1 MSTTRTKIWVGI
13 GASVFLGASSAAW
26 ASGDEE
32 AVGSSDAQQMES
44 AGEGGEG
51 HGSHHGGEP
60 GEGGESGAHHGDE
73 SGEGGESGAHHG
85 GESGEGGEGGE
96 GGGNSA
102 FSVFDYLSA
111 DAGGEGG
118 EGGES
123 GSSYSSTNPGVYV
136 TTLALMEGHLR
147 VASELYREGAK
158 DNALAHFYHPVAE
171 YYTSLEAGLDARG
184 VEGLKPVLLKVA
196 EEASKGGDWSDLEG
210 DYEAARK
217 AIHDAQAAI
226 DPSLKQDATFQSRVL
241 LALTNTALDEYIEAI
256 DGEQFVNGP
265 EYQDGHGFMLVGR
278 DMLSAQEA
286 SLSAADGPAY
296 PEVVE
301 AYEDM
306 MTAWPS
312 AAVPDTPAVSFGELS
327 GDAFA
332 LEVLLKDY

>member
-1 MSTTRTKIWVGI
+1 MSTTRTKVWVGI

-26 ASGDEE
+26 ASSDEE

-51 HGSHHGGEP
+51 HGAHHGGES
-60 GEGGESGAHHGDE
+60 GESGESGAHHSDE

-102 FSVFDYLSA
+102 FSVFDYLTA
-111 DAGGEGG
+111 DAGG

-196 EEASKGGDWSDLEG
+196 EEASKGGDWSDLED
-210 DYEAARK
+210 DYEAARE

-241 LALTNTALDEYIEAI
+241 LALTNTALDEYIESI